1 MRGPGRAADTAKVE
15 DANMV
20 AEATFRLASEAHR
33 HGRGFA
39 IENPANSFM
48 WGLECAKELEIL
60 DGVRQVVFTNCC
72 FSGGLRCKLT
82 AVLTNMVELLDAMG
96 GRRCEGRVACE
107 RTGLPHRSWRP
118 EVVAGEIVGYPT
130 EEEAEYPE
138 GLCEV
143 AAGAILEWVDSH
155 GKGAGRRYLFT
166 EVFAGARAPLTHHHY
181 HHFSFP
187 LSSSS
192 ACSISKHKQA

>member
-1 MRGPGRAADTAKVE
+1 MRKSAGNG
-15 DANMV
+15 
-20 AEATFRLASEAHR
+20 
-33 HGRGFA
+33 
-39 IENPANSFM
+39 
-48 WGLECAKELEIL
+48 

-82 AVLTNMVELLDAMG
+82 AVLTNMVELMDALG
-96 GRRCEGRVACE
+96 GRRCEGTATCE

-130 EEEAEYPE
+130 EEEAEYPD

-155 GKGAGRRYLFT
+155 GKGASCRYLFT
-166 EVFAGARAPLTHHHY
+166 EVFAGARAPLTRAVERAAE
-181 HHFSFP
+181 SRV
-187 LSSSS
+187 SVGWQCGSSS
-192 ACSISKHKQA
+192 ASGLVALGGRVG